1 MATQALSTGERC
13 QETSGGARSE
23 RELREAN
30 RRMREFLGLL
40 GHELRSPLAAIR
52 NALHVLEQMGDDAIT
67 RERVRS
73 MMERQTQSIGRLV
86 EDMLEVSRV
95 EHGTIQLRKQ
105 SLDLAQTVARAVET
119 VRASVESCGH
129 QLVISLPLEPVV
141 LNADPGRL
149 EQMLTNLLN
158 NAAKYMERGGRVWVT
173 AEAQGAEVV
182 LRVRDDGIGI
192 DPEMLPHVFDP
203 FWQLERTLDHSQV
216 GLGIGLP
223 LVRKLAE
230 THGGSASAYS
240 AGLGHGSEFVVRLPA
255 HAEALG
261 DGSSPG
267 QKTVHEDTSG
277 PPHEKWTV
285 S

>member
-1 MATQALSTGERC
+1 MATQVLRTSERG
-13 QETSGGARSE
+13 QEASGDARSD

-30 RRMREFLGLL
+30 RHMREFLGLL

-52 NALHVLEQMGDDAIT
+52 NALHLLEQLGDDAVT
-67 RERVRS
+67 REQVRS

-86 EDMLEVSRV
+86 EDVLEVSRI
-95 EHGTIQLRKQ
+95 EHGTIPLCKQ

-129 QLVISLPLEPVV
+129 QLEVSLPLEPVA

-182 LRVRDDGIGI
+182 LRVRDNGIGI

-203 FWQLERTLDHSQV
+203 FWQLERTLDHSQG

-230 THGGSASAYS
+230 MHGGSASAYS

-255 HAEALG
+255 HAERLG
-261 DGSSPG
+261 NGSCAG
-267 QKTVHEDTSG
+267 QKHHTG
-277 PPHEKWTV
+277 AFLK
-285 S
+285 

>member
-1 MATQALSTGERC
+1 MATQALRTSERG
-13 QETSGGARSE
+13 QEASGDARSD

-30 RRMREFLGLL
+30 RHMREFLGLL

-52 NALHVLEQMGDDAIT
+52 NALHLLEHLGDDAVT
-67 RERVRS
+67 REQVRS

-86 EDMLEVSRV
+86 EDVLEVSRI

-129 QLVISLPLEPVV
+129 RLEVSVPLEPVA
-141 LNADPGRL
+141 LNADPCRL

-173 AEAQGAEVV
+173 AEARGAEVV

-203 FWQLERTLDHSQV
+203 FWQLERTLDHSQG

-230 THGGSASAYS
+230 MHGGSVSAYS

-255 HAEALG
+255 HAEVLGNGSG
-261 DGSSPG
+261 DG
-267 QKTVHEDTSG
+267 QKQTRARS
-277 PPHEKWTV
+277 
-285 S
+285 

>member
-1 MATQALSTGERC
+1 MATQALSTGERG
-13 QETSGGARSE
+13 QEASGDARSDL
-23 RELREAN
+23 ELREAN
-30 RRMREFLGLL
+30 RHMREFLGLL

-52 NALHVLEQMGDDAIT
+52 NALHLLEHLGDDTVT
-67 RERVRS
+67 REWVRS

-86 EDMLEVSRV
+86 EDVLEVSRI
-95 EHGTIQLRKQ
+95 EQGRILLRNQ

-129 QLVISLPLEPVV
+129 QLEVSLPLEPVA

-149 EQMLTNLLN
+149 EQILTNLLN
-158 NAAKYMERGGRVWVT
+158 NAAKYMERGGRVWVM
-173 AEAQGAEVV
+173 AEVQGAEVV
-182 LRVRDDGIGI
+182 LRVRDNGIGI

-203 FWQLERTLDHSQV
+203 FWQLERTLDHSQG

-230 THGGSASAYS
+230 MHGGSASAYS

-255 HAEALG
+255 YAEVLG
-261 DGSSPG
+261 NGGSAG
-267 QKTVHEDTSG
+267 QEQHTGAFLK
-277 PPHEKWTV
+277 
-285 S
+285 